1 MSPHNN
7 FLNRRRFLSRLG
19 SGLTAAALGANALT
33 LPGCSNRTNA
43 SSQTPRS
50 TTAGKNLLFKKL
62 TEPARVT
69 LVKGNDRREIVYQSL
84 KMLEDDIIPS
94 IGNRKILIKPNMVTS
109 WNPLCATHPDAVR
122 AILDVLTP
130 HYKKQIIV
138 GEATA
143 FGNTFDGFKNY
154 GYLPLEKEYNVKLI
168 DLNAQPFRYRYVF
181 GRGNRPLRI
190 RIISTFLD
198 PDIYIIS
205 AARMKTHDRVVTTLS
220 IKNVILGS
228 PVSDHNGNDKFLMHT
243 TGRAV
248 NTVLH
253 YNMFHLAQQ
262 IYPDLA
268 VIDGFEAMQG
278 EGPISGTSFDARIAL
293 ASRDP
298 LAADTLATKIMGF
311 DPTRIMYLTVMNEAG
326 MGQGD
331 LDKINVL
338 GTPLNECLYHFKP
351 NHRMAEI
358 YNL

>member
-1 MSPHNN
+1 MLPRNN
-7 FLNRRRFLSRLG
+7 LLNRRRFLSRFG
-19 SGLTAAALGANALT
+19 SGIAAVALGANSLT
-33 LPGCSNRTNA
+33 FSGCSSRTN
-43 SSQTPRS
+43 
-50 TTAGKNLLFKKL
+50 GKSAAPAPEPPGDKQLFHKL
-62 TEPARVT
+62 TEPANVT
-69 LVKGNDRREIVYQSL
+69 LIKGNDRREIVYQSL
-84 KMLEDDIIPS
+84 KMLEDDILAS
-94 IGNRKILIKPNMVTS
+94 IGDRKILIKPNMVATNHS
-109 WNPLCATHPDAVR
+109 LCATHPDAVR
-122 AILDVLTP
+122 AILDFLRP
-130 HYKKQIIV
+130 HYKKQIII

-143 FGNTFDGFKNY
+143 FGDTFDGFRNY

-168 DLNAQPFRYRYVF
+168 DLNRTAFRYYYVF
-181 GRGNRPLRI
+181 GWGNRPLRI
-190 RIISTFLD
+190 RIVSTFFD
-198 PDIYIIS
+198 PEIYIIS

-220 IKNVILGS
+220 LKNVLLGS
-228 PVSDHNGNDKFLMHT
+228 PVSDGRGNDKELMHT

-268 VIDGFEAMQG
+268 VIDGFEAMEG
-278 EGPISGTSFDARIAL
+278 EGPTMGTPFDARIAL

-311 DPTRIMYLTVMNEAG
+311 EPTRIMYLSAMNQAG

-338 GTPLNECLYHFKP
+338 GAPLSQCQYHFKP
-351 NHRMAEI
+351 NRHIAEL